1 MGLIFIRGILIA
13 GLVLGVGGAGACAQ
27 APKTPQEL
35 VDAMLSHELAPHT
48 DRYEYVMNERSDRT
62 GGHLWTEH
70 VVETSVG
77 RVMRL
82 VAEDGK
88 PLPPDREAQERAR
101 LEQIAAHP
109 DEFAREQQA
118 RKDDEAHARQ
128 LLAELP
134 KGFILE
140 NVTLT
145 NGVWRMDFRPNPDY
159 SPSGFEERVLHSM
172 TGWLAID
179 AKDLRLIHIEGRLPV
194 DFNVGFG
201 LVASIKAGS
210 NFMNDR
216 ALIDGHWRT
225 VHVTTDVRGK
235 AILFKTV
242 ARKSDLTRSG
252 FVYRDSNI
260 TVPEAVALLEHAGN
274 TSTIA
279 AEMPVRK

>member
-1 MGLIFIRGILIA
+1 MGPIFIRGILTV
-13 GLVLGVGGAGACAQ
+13 GLVLGVSGARAQ
-27 APKTPQEL
+27 VPRTPQQL
-35 VDAMLSHELAPHT
+35 VNAMLEQELTPHT

-82 VAEDGK
+82 LAEDGK
-88 PLPPDREAQERAR
+88 PLSAEREAQEKAR
-101 LEQIAAHP
+101 LEAIAADP
-109 DEFAREQQA
+109 AAFAREQQA

-128 LLAELP
+128 LLGELP

-159 SPSGFEERVLHSM
+159 SPSGLEERVLHSM
-172 TGWLAID
+172 AGWLSID
-179 AKDLRLIHIEGRLPV
+179 AKDLRLIHIEGRLPA

-210 NFMNDR
+210 NFLSDR
-216 ALIDGHWRT
+216 AYIEGHWRT

-242 ARKSDLTRSG
+242 ARKSEITRSG

-260 TVPEAVALLEHAGN
+260 TVPAAVALLEQAGN
-274 TSTIA
+274 TATVV
-279 AEMPVRK
+279 AETRGRE